1 MAWWTNKTR
10 NDEVIFRATTDKG
23 QTFVEKINLSNT
35 TEADSARVEID
46 TDADSV
52 VVTWWEYNKS
62 DM

>member
-1 MAWWTNKTR
+1 VARRTNKTG

-52 VVTWWEYNKS
+52 VVTW
-62 DM
+62 